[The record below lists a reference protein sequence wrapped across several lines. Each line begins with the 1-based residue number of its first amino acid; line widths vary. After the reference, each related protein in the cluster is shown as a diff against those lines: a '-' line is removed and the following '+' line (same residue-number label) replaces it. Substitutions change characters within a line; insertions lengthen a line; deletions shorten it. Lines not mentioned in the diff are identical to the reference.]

1 MGGLHSHIGKSPETI
16 DDGTQK
22 SIVLLN
28 RDRTGKA
35 LINLSQNGNA
45 VIQVS
50 VLDERYRDDDFRF
63 VVNTSFRSLQNAIDA
78 ENYVMTQYNNILLG
92 IADGTIEEYQNGMS
106 TSEKFFSDMVNIIN
120 LNSENPVAQKQKIKQ
135 LENAVEEVNS
145 ISMEKENIMYQQSNE
160 LFEKDTI
167 IEEKEREIELLKES
181 INSLI
186 TGS

>member
-1 MGGLHSHIGKSPETI
+1 
-16 DDGTQK
+16 
-22 SIVLLN
+22 
-28 RDRTGKA
+28 
-35 LINLSQNGNA
+35 
-45 VIQVS
+45 
-50 VLDERYRDDDFRF
+50 
-63 VVNTSFRSLQNAIDA
+63 
-78 ENYVMTQYNNILLG
+78 MTQYNNILLG